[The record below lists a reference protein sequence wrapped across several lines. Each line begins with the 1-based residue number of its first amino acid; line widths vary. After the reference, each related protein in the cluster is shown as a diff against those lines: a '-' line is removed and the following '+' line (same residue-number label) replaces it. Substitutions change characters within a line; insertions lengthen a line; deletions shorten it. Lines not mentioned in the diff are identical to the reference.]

1 LALTV
6 RRSKGVIVEY
16 NGGGVAFDPSSK
28 TSAYPAFVTHA
39 HADHAGAFKNHEI
52 VKYATEPTYK
62 LLETLRW
69 RNLQNWKPISIGDVI
84 KMENLEVR
92 VHNAG
97 HVLGS
102 VLFEV
107 RTPEGTVLYT
117 GDFSLGNSYTME
129 SATAVG
135 CDLLVIETTFG
146 APMFKFPKRKDV
158 AMDMVRWA
166 VMEAIPAGRVPTFR
180 TDSIGNAQEV
190 ISIFN
195 SLTNVPVVTVKS
207 ATRVSDVYREYG
219 YDLNY
224 VDAASP
230 DGQELIEGGKCA
242 LIAPKGAK
250 LKYDNLDIA
259 LASGWAAIMKRRS
272 RAFPLS
278 DHADFRELISFIRRC
293 RPKRV
298 LTFHGGA
305 MTSGFPDYVRKR
317 LKIDARPLTSREE
330 TMMGTVSHGATRMR
344 ACVEQLTRAIRIPGF
359 EYTSPWLVKEM
370 ARRGFTRSE
379 TEEALKH
386 LIERS
391 VVEPTATGIRLA

>member
-1 LALTV
+1 M
-6 RRSKGVIVEY
+6 
-16 NGGGVAFDPSSK
+16 
-28 TSAYPAFVTHA
+28 
-39 HADHAGAFKNHEI
+39 AFKNNEI
-52 VKYATEPTYK
+52 TKHATEPTFK
-62 LLETLRW
+62 LLEAMRW
-69 RNLQNWKPISIGDVI
+69 AKLQNWRPISVGDTI
-84 KMENLEVR
+84 KMGDLEVR

-102 VLFEV
+102 VQFEV
-107 RTPEGTVLYT
+107 GTPEGTVLYT

-129 SATAVG
+129 AAPAVS

-158 AMDMVRWA
+158 ALDMVRWA

-180 TDSIGNAQEV
+180 ADSIGNAQEI

-195 SLTNVPVVTVKS
+195 SMTNLPVVTAKS
-207 ATRVSDVYREYG
+207 ATRVSDVYRAYG
-219 YDLNY
+219 HDLDY
-224 VDAASP
+224 VDAGSP
-230 DGQELIEGGKCA
+230 EGRGLIESGKCA

-250 LKYDNLDIA
+250 LKYENLDTA

-305 MTSGFPDYVRKR
+305 MTKGFPEYVRKR
-317 LKIDARPLTSREE
+317 LNIDARPLTSREE
-330 TMMGTVSHGATRMR
+330 TMMGPVSHGETRMK
-344 ACVEQLTRAIRIPGF
+344 ACVEQLVRAIRIPGF
-359 EYTSPWLVKEM
+359 EYTLPWLVKEM

-379 TEEALKH
+379 TETALRH
-386 LIERS
+386 IIERKI
-391 VVEPTATGIRLA
+391 VEQTPTGVRLS